1 MTIRHGRDGETLYV
15 GHIRAPHGASID
27 DVADPPD
34 GHQRVCSN
42 DVTIDSRGLVYLADR
57 QAGVDIVE
65 TSVY

>member
-1 MTIRHGRDGETLYV
+1 MVETA
-15 GHIRAPHGASID
+15 RRFTSAMCAPHGASID